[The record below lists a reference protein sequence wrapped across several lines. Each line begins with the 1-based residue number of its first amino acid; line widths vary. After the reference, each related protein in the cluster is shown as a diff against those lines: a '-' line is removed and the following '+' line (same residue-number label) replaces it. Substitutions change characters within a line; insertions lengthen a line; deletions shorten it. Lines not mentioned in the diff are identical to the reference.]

1 MYVTTTRV
9 PVKYGHMAVI
19 HAVLTKDVDTEY
31 IINRLSRFRS
41 LPPQERELPT
51 APREPIKV
59 INRVDAPQPT
69 RDLDPMAVSVGRVL
83 VRDRVLRLVALG
95 DNLVRGAAG
104 ITILTVETMKAL
116 GIL

>member
-41 LPPQERELPT
+41 LPQERELPT

-59 INRVDAPQPT
+59 INRVDAPQPA
-69 RDLDPMAVSVGRVL
+69 RDLDPMAVSVGRVS